1 MLLAATED
9 ELDRSTSHQSHC
21 ASWHRG
27 IFDSPRSFL
36 TCLYS
41 EMLTYAGLRL
51 NCEGTG
57 KSLLS
62 QLSCEFQNRWALVRS
77 LHSPQ
82 SWTFPQGASPFPP
95 LSSWGLQFLNSTGRA
110 RGLWGQAVKDGG
122 SLKVKVKGKAKVLF
136 SSLSLEVLG
145 I

>member
-1 MLLAATED
+1 MIQAQVLPRLGTSIFSGLFNWTWKMKQRCWLPQKINWIEAHLTKVMVLLGT
-9 ELDRSTSHQSHC
+9 
-21 ASWHRG
+21 G

-41 EMLTYAGLRL
+41 EMLTYAGLWL
-51 NCEGTG
+51 NGEGNG

-62 QLSCEFQNRWALVRS
+62 QLGYEFQSRWALVKS

-95 LSSWGLQFLNSTGRA
+95 LSSWGLQFLNRTERA
-110 RGLWGQAVKDGG
+110 RGFWSQEVKD
-122 SLKVKVKGKAKVLF
+122 
-136 SSLSLEVLG
+136 
-145 I
+145 